1 MKDLKK
7 TKIQL
12 VSELE
17 SLRQRVAQLE
27 QTERS
32 LEETYRFT
40 RLAAENTIDS
50 VWLMDMNLK
59 TIYISPRSQ
68 RLQGYTFEEFSN
80 LPSEKLMTPASV
92 QLALNAFTEEME
104 KVRKGTK
111 DLVISRTLE
120 LENYRRDGS
129 TFRTESTFTLIR
141 DENGE
146 PTGIL
151 GVGRDIT
158 VRRESEAALAESEAR
173 YATLIE
179 SAIDGVVIIQDGVFK
194 YINKAAE
201 KIHGYSSYELLEKP
215 ILDFFTPESRKFVG
229 EINRKRLAGD
239 EVPDTYE
246 AKIVHKNGEIRHLEI
261 SATTINLHDRPAA
274 MAFLRDITERKR
286 LEEALVRSEER
297 YRSILENMQDSY
309 FEVDLK
315 GNFTFVNDATCLNLG
330 HPREE
335 LVGNNFR
342 IIMSENEAKAV
353 FQAYHTVYLSGEPN
367 KGFAFEVRRKDGT
380 IGFAESSI
388 TLLKNELGETVGFRC
403 VGRDVTERKQIEE
416 ELRRSEERYRLLA
429 ENVSDV
435 IWTMNMNM
443 QVTYIS
449 PSVTAMQGY
458 TPEEAIRLRLD
469 QSLTPESM
477 ATAISIFQDGLVNLQ
492 AGTSPPDITRTF
504 EAEFI
509 RKDGTKFWTET
520 RASVIQDGSGKAVGV
535 QGVTRDIS
543 ERKQMEQQLA
553 EMATHDFL
561 TGLPNRFL
569 LTDRFSIAAAQA
581 HRKDANMALLLLD
594 LDKFKAVN
602 DTLGHSV
609 GDKLLQAIGERLSSI
624 IRSSDTVARL
634 GGDEFLLL
642 LPEIVHLDDAE
653 KIAKKIA
660 DAFNEPFIINGNSL
674 RISISIGIA
683 IYPEDGTDLEA
694 LMQKSDLDMYRAK
707 KSDRSR

>member
-17 SLRQRVAQLE
+17 PLRQRVAQLE

-32 LEETYRFT
+32 LEERRRFA
-40 RLAAENTIDS
+40 RLVAESITDS

-104 KVRKGTK
+104 KVRKGPK

-129 TFRTESTFTLIR
+129 TFWTESTFTLIR

-158 VRRESEAALAESEAR
+158 EHKQAEEALKQSEEKYRTILDETDDIYFEVDLRGNFTFANDAACRNLGYSRSEITGMSFRTYTAREDAEA
-173 YATLIE
+173 
-179 SAIDGVVIIQDGVFK
+179 VFK
-194 YINKAAE
+194 AC
-201 KIHGYSSYELLEKP
+201 HGVYLTGKP
-215 ILDFFTPESRKFVG
+215 VKDVFFKVSRKDGSPGIAHTSFYP
-229 EINRKRLAGD
+229 L
-239 EVPDTYE
+239 
-246 AKIVHKNGEIRHLEI
+246 KNEEGKVIGFRGI
-261 SATTINLHDRPAA
+261 G
-274 MAFLRDITERKR
+274 RDVTERRR

-297 YRSILENMQDSY
+297 YRNSLENMQDSY
-309 FEVDLK
+309 FEVDLA

-330 HPREE
+330 YPRED

-367 KGFAFEVRRKDGT
+367 KGFAFEVRRKGGT

-388 TLLKNELGETVGFRC
+388 TLLKNKLGETVGFRC
-403 VGRDVTERKQIEE
+403 VGRDVTERKQ
-416 ELRRSEERYRLLA
+416 
-429 ENVSDV
+429 
-435 IWTMNMNM
+435 
-443 QVTYIS
+443 
-449 PSVTAMQGY
+449 
-458 TPEEAIRLRLD
+458 
-469 QSLTPESM
+469 
-477 ATAISIFQDGLVNLQ
+477 
-492 AGTSPPDITRTF
+492 
-504 EAEFI
+504 
-509 RKDGTKFWTET
+509 
-520 RASVIQDGSGKAVGV
+520 
-535 QGVTRDIS
+535 
-543 ERKQMEQQLA
+543 MEQKLA

-581 HRKDANMALLLLD
+581 HRKDAKMALLLLD
-594 LDKFKAVN
+594 LDKFKSVN
-602 DTLGHSV
+602 DALGHSV
-609 GDKLLQAIGERLSSI
+609 GDKLLQAIGERLSGI

-642 LPEIVHLDDAE
+642 LPEIVNLDDAE
-653 KIAKKIA
+653 KIAKKIV

-674 RISISIGIA
+674 RISISAGIA
-683 IYPEDGTDLEA
+683 IYPEDGTDLEV
-694 LMQKSDLDMYRAK
+694 LMQKSDLDMYRGK

>member
-1 MKDLKK
+1 VKDLKK

-17 SLRQRVAQLE
+17 PLRQRVAQLE

-32 LEETYRFT
+32 LEERRRFA
-40 RLAAENTIDS
+40 RLVAESITDS

-104 KVRKGTK
+104 KVRKGPK

-129 TFRTESTFTLIR
+129 TFWTESTFTLIR

-146 PTGIL
+146 PTGIF

-158 VRRESEAALAESEAR
+158 EHKQAEEALKQSEEKYRTILDETDDIYFEVDLRGNFTFANDAACRNLGYSRSEITGMSFRTYTAREDAEA
-173 YATLIE
+173 
-179 SAIDGVVIIQDGVFK
+179 VFK
-194 YINKAAE
+194 AC
-201 KIHGYSSYELLEKP
+201 HGVYLTGKP
-215 ILDFFTPESRKFVG
+215 VKDVFFKVSRKDGSPGIAHTSFYP
-229 EINRKRLAGD
+229 L
-239 EVPDTYE
+239 
-246 AKIVHKNGEIRHLEI
+246 KNEEGKVIGFRGI
-261 SATTINLHDRPAA
+261 G
-274 MAFLRDITERKR
+274 RDVTERRR

-297 YRSILENMQDSY
+297 YRNSLENMQDSY
-309 FEVDLK
+309 FEVDLA

-330 HPREE
+330 YPREE
-335 LVGNNFR
+335 LIGNNFR
-342 IIMSENEAKAV
+342 IIMTENEAKAV

-380 IGFAESSI
+380 TGFAESSI
-388 TLLKNELGETVGFRC
+388 TLLKDERGETVGFRC
-403 VGRDVTERKQIEE
+403 VGRDVTERKQ
-416 ELRRSEERYRLLA
+416 
-429 ENVSDV
+429 
-435 IWTMNMNM
+435 
-443 QVTYIS
+443 
-449 PSVTAMQGY
+449 
-458 TPEEAIRLRLD
+458 
-469 QSLTPESM
+469 
-477 ATAISIFQDGLVNLQ
+477 
-492 AGTSPPDITRTF
+492 
-504 EAEFI
+504 
-509 RKDGTKFWTET
+509 
-520 RASVIQDGSGKAVGV
+520 
-535 QGVTRDIS
+535 
-543 ERKQMEQQLA
+543 MEQKLA

-581 HRKDANMALLLLD
+581 HRKDAKMALLLLD
-594 LDKFKAVN
+594 LDKFKSVN
-602 DTLGHSV
+602 DALGHSV
-609 GDKLLQAIGERLSSI
+609 GDKLLQAIGERLSGI

-642 LPEIVHLDDAE
+642 LPEIVNLDDAE
-653 KIAKKIA
+653 KIAKKIV

-674 RISISIGIA
+674 RISISAGIA
-683 IYPEDGTDLEA
+683 IYPEDGTDLEV
-694 LMQKSDLDMYRAK
+694 LMQKSDLDMYRGK